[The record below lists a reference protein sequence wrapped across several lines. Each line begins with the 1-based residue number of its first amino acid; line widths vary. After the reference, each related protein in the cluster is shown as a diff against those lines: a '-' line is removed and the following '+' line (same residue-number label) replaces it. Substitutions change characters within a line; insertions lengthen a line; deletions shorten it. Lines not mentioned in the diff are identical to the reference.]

1 MSPSRAGVALAVSCG
16 VDPRL
21 ERAWGQP
28 ELWKCSDGS
37 PGGGCHGNRASAWA
51 IMAGIRGYDPRRSC
65 HCWGRGPRGGA
76 ADRQWLWGCRFPGAH
91 PVQALC
97 LGAVHLHGGVAGQL
111 TQTPVPAGP
120 LLSSQECDL
129 GSASTCLCPVSSSEV
144 AGVRAGS
151 PLLG

>member
-1 MSPSRAGVALAVSCG
+1 MTHGEAVTAGDAGPGAGLQTGNGCGAAVSLALTLC
-16 VDPRL
+16 RL
-21 ERAWGQP
+21 SAWGP
-28 ELWKCSDGS
+28 CT
-37 PGGGCHGNRASAWA
+37 C
-51 IMAGIRGYDPRRSC
+51 M
-65 HCWGRGPRGGA
+65 GA
-76 ADRQWLWGCRFPGAH
+76 
-91 PVQALC
+91 
-97 LGAVHLHGGVAGQL
+97 AGQL